1 VTLTN
6 LGTSE
11 KRTQSTLAEGLYSFV
26 TVIPGQYRIEV
37 EKQGFKH
44 VTREPVVVQ
53 VQQSTHIDVTM
64 QVGVVSEVVQVIAE
78 TPLLQSETSSLGQ
91 VIEQRKAN
99 ELPLNGRN
107 IFNLAAL
114 SPGVVPQG
122 ESNDTP
128 VGKNIFAWANYQI
141 GGSFANQSAEYLDG
155 QPLNIA
161 YINLPLIVPTQD
173 SIQEFKVQTNALGPE
188 WGKFSG
194 GVINLSTKSGTN
206 HIHGEAHEYLRNKVF
221 NANEYFLKASQIQ
234 AGVENEP
241 PPFTQNQFGAAAG
254 GRLIKDKTFWFF
266 SWESFRLRQGQ
277 VFTTNVPTKE
287 ERNGN
292 FTGLTDQEG
301 NPITIYDPSTT
312 DPNTG
317 VRQEFPTHNVI
328 PLTEQDSTARDLL
341 TRRNPFLFRISR
353 GERQFLDLI
362 RSNEDLG
369 NAYIEND
376 FMAPTNEEIRNARPL
391 QTILPDDVLIRA
403 VVLIATSICVGAEDD
418 RATHRG
424 TRFNDF
430 FSPLVACIAP
440 RCND

>member
-1 VTLTN
+1 
-6 LGTSE
+6 
-11 KRTQSTLAEGLYSFV
+11 
-26 TVIPGQYRIEV
+26 
-37 EKQGFKH
+37 
-44 VTREPVVVQ
+44 
-53 VQQSTHIDVTM
+53 
-64 QVGVVSEVVQVIAE
+64 
-78 TPLLQSETSSLGQ
+78 
-91 VIEQRKAN
+91 
-99 ELPLNGRN
+99 
-107 IFNLAAL
+107 
-114 SPGVVPQG
+114 
-122 ESNDTP
+122 

-141 GGSFANQSAEYLDG
+141 SGSFANQSAEYLDG